1 MINGEQFNEKG
12 AVFYSQ
18 WQDQLMHRTGSG
30 WHFWY
35 MESDNYTMLSTILL
49 IYTML
54 STISTT
60 QEYQLYYTLTN

>member
-1 MINGEQFNEKG
+1 
-12 AVFYSQ
+12 
-18 WQDQLMHRTGSG
+18 
-30 WHFWY
+30 